1 MLKMTPVF
9 MAPHRYGLAAV
20 ARPDRVRQV
29 PAVTAAEPDPQERGR
44 LFYIDRIGEARLAA
58 GAAKGSLLNIS
69 A

>member
-1 MLKMTPVF
+1 MLKVTTALL
-9 MAPHRYGLAAV
+9 APHRYGLAAV

-44 LFYIDRIGEARLAA
+44 SLYIDRIGEARIAA
-58 GAAKGSLLNIS
+58 RGPKGGLLNIS